1 MDDGKIGGAI
11 ERVTPEEVL
20 VRITRAKPNGSRLGA
35 EKGINLPDSDLRIQG
50 LTADDI
56 SVLPVIAKHADMVAL
71 SFLRSPQDVAD
82 LLQQLEMLKARNL
95 GVVLK
100 IETRQALMNLPAI
113 LLGAMRSFPVGVMI
127 ARGDLAV
134 ELGFSRLAEAQEEI
148 MWLCEASHI
157 PVIWA
162 TQVLENL
169 SKQGLPSRAEISD
182 AAMGVRA
189 ECVMLNK
196 GPHIKDTLKL
206 LHSILSTMESRHKK
220 KKTYLKKLGYLAF
233 DR

>member
-1 MDDGKIGGAI
+1 
-11 ERVTPEEVL
+11 
-20 VRITRAKPNGSRLGA
+20 
-35 EKGINLPDSDLRIQG
+35 
-50 LTADDI
+50 
-56 SVLPVIAKHADMVAL
+56 
-71 SFLRSPQDVAD
+71 
-82 LLQQLEMLKARNL
+82 MLKARNL